1 MNFLIQK
8 KSIYI
13 FFLALISTLV
23 LVLIPWEDLRSSA
36 YVDRANYVSYID
48 YNLNKTLWFDYDT
61 LLSKISFEWGW
72 HKLIFIATEHGLS
85 SDNIFY
91 IISSL
96 ILFFSIILVTSR
108 HNYYS
113 FLFLINPV
121 FIDFCFSQMRLAFTM
136 SLIYLAYL
144 LFKRN
149 NYLYI
154 PILIC
159 TPFIHTS
166 AIIFLGIF
174 LIATKLE
181 QWKNLNFLIK
191 NTIAITFG
199 LILAIVTGPLIS
211 QILGGLGD
219 RRAEYEDM
227 SSPVLYMSFWV
238 IYFVYLVIKAYTEK
252 IERNNYFYIS
262 LIILSMVFFNT
273 FLAGYSSRFLAACF
287 PIIILSMLQLQS
299 KEKNL
304 IILGYIAYTAI
315 LWFFW
320 TT

>member
-1 MNFLIQK
+1 MNFLIKK

-13 FFLALISTLV
+13 FFLALISTLI

-48 YNLNKTLWFDYDT
+48 HNLNKTLWFDYDS

-85 SDNIFY
+85 SSNIFY

-96 ILFFSIILVTSR
+96 ILFFSIILVIIK
-108 HNYYS
+108 HKYYS

-136 SLIYLAYL
+136 ALIYLAYL
-144 LFKRN
+144 LYRRN
-149 NYLYI
+149 NFLYI

-166 AIIFLGIF
+166 AIIFLSVFF
-174 LIATKLE
+174 LATKLE
-181 QWKNLNFLIK
+181 QWKNLNSFLK
-191 NTIAITFG
+191 MTIAILYG
-199 LILAIVTGPLIS
+199 LILAIATGPLMS
-211 QILGGLGD
+211 QILGKIGD

-227 SSPVLYMSFWV
+227 SSPFLYMSFWV
-238 IYFVYLVIKAYTEK
+238 IYFVYLVVKGFTEK
-252 IERNNYFYIS
+252 VQRNAYFYMS
-262 LIILSMVFFNT
+262 TIILGMVFFNT
-273 FLAGYSSRFLAACF
+273 VLPGYSLRFLAACF
-287 PIIILSMLQLQS
+287 PFIILAMFQLKS
-299 KEKNL
+299 KESNL
-304 IILGYIAYTAI
+304 IILGYITYTTI

-320 TT
+320 AT

>member
-1 MNFLIQK
+1 MNFLIKK
-8 KSIYI
+8 KSIYA
-13 FFLALISTLV
+13 FLIALFSTYLI
-23 LVLIPWEDLRSSA
+23 VLIPWEALRSSN

-48 YNLNKTLWFDYDT
+48 YTLNKTLWFDYDT

-72 HKLIFIATEHGLS
+72 HKLIFIATENGLS
-85 SDNIFY
+85 SDHIFY
-91 IISSL
+91 IISSF
-96 ILFFSIILVTSR
+96 ILFISILLVTLK

-136 SLIYLAYL
+136 ALIYLAYL
-144 LFKRN
+144 LHQRKN
-149 NYLYI
+149 LLYI

-166 AIIFLGIF
+166 AVIFVSLF
-174 LIATKLE
+174 LVATKLE
-181 QWKNLNFLIK
+181 SWQKLNLKLRITVAILI
-191 NTIAITFG
+191 G
-199 LILAIVTGPLIS
+199 LILAIITGPLMS
-211 QILGGLGD
+211 QILGQLGD

-238 IYFVYLVIKAYTEK
+238 IYFTYLVIKAYTEK
-252 IERNNYFYIS
+252 IERNTYFYVS
-262 LIILSMVFFNT
+262 LIILGMVFFNT
-273 FLAGYSSRFLAACF
+273 FFAGYSSRFLAACF
-287 PIIILSMLQLQS
+287 PFIILAMLQLKS
-299 KEKNL
+299 KESNL

-320 TT
+320 AT